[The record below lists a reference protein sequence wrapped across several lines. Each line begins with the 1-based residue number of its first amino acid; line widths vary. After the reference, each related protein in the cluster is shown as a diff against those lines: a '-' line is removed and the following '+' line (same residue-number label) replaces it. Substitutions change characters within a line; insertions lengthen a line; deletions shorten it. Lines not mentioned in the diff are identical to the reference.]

1 MKMNKFVITLIFIA
15 FSLLSCSN
23 NDFDESEC
31 IEFNLKYIK
40 LYELAERDAEQTR
53 YLRIQEE
60 KDRLANGCSK

>member
-1 MKMNKFVITLIFIA
+1 MNKFVITLIFIA

-53 YLRIQEE
+53 YEDTRG
-60 KDRLANGCSK
+60 KGKTCKWMF